1 MRPITRRIIHAL
13 TFEGFGI
20 LLAGLWLSVVS
31 GADAVGA
38 TGLAA
43 VSSAVAVAWN
53 LVFNTMWEAWER
65 RRRRK
70 GRGFCLRVVHALGF
84 EGGLS
89 LILVPVMAWWLDVSL
104 LAALV
109 YDAALVVFFLLY
121 AFLFN
126 LVFDRV
132 FGLPAS
138 ARH

>member
-1 MRPITRRIIHAL
+1 MRPLTRRIIHAL
-13 TFEGFGI
+13 SFEGFGI
-20 LLAGLWLSVVS
+20 LLAGMWLSVAS

-53 LVFNTMWEAWER
+53 LIFNTAWEAWER
-65 RRRRK
+65 RRSQK
-70 GRGFCLRVVHALGF
+70 GRGFRLRVAHALGF

-104 LAALV
+104 LAALA
-109 YDAALVVFFLLY
+109 YDVTLVLFFLVY

-126 LVFDRV
+126 LAFDRV

>member
-70 GRGFCLRVVHALGF
+70 GRGFWLRVVHALGF

-109 YDAALVVFFLLY
+109 YDAALLVFFLLY

-126 LVFDRV
+126 LAFDRV